1 MEHTMS
7 IWSVIALGVAVI
19 GVLVAVILGRPSG
32 GTGLHI
38 NH

>member
-1 MEHTMS
+1 MS
-7 IWSVIALGVAVI
+7 IWLVIPLAVAAI
-19 GVLVAVILGRPSG
+19 GVLVAVIIRRPSS